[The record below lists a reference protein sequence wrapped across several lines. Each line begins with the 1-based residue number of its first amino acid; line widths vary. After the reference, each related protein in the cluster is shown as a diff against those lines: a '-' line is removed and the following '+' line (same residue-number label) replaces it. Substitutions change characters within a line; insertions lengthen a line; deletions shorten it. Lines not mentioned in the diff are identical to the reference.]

1 MNIVITGSRGFIGSH
16 LKTKLEKYGNEIIEM
31 TRWIETTPDIMQC
44 FNCDFTGTMKE
55 LVEHQSVCPILTENV
70 RILLQEEG
78 ENDEQ

>member
-1 MNIVITGSRGFIGSH
+1 
-16 LKTKLEKYGNEIIEM
+16 M
-31 TRWIETTPDIMQC
+31 TTWIETTPDVMQC

-78 ENDEQ
+78 ENDEQQYTKTPTHSMVGCSK